1 MYETCEQYVTR
12 RLSEGWSI
20 VWQSGYHL
28 ILSSPDGN
36 ILRPVDLRNDVETL
50 RPNAAGDEENIDNV
64 SGDGV
69 GTHYTTV
76 DEAEADGD
84 TTHIYTKG
92 SDWLRDLYNISD
104 HSVGSGTINHITVYA
119 VCGALGI
126 PSQTSLKIAIKSGTG
141 SGNPDTP
148 DESAGI
154 ELTSVDYLSY
164 SNEWATNPA
173 TSSAWTWDEID
184 KLQIGITIRESSG
197 GKPTKCTQVYVEVD
211 YTPYTLHEKTLT
223 DGLKVGEALIKTPMP
238 VFSDGIALAD
248 ILVKNPIKTL
258 ADGIA
263 FTDVWEGYKLISKV
277 LSDGIA
283 FTDALVKSTSKVVSD
298 AMAFTDTVVKRL
310 ERVLADGIKLADVW
324 EGYRL
329 FERVYTDGIAFTD
342 VLPRIFERVFT
353 DGIKFTDTLVKLW
366 VRKAIRLLGA
376 IRNLLSEREEP
387 M

>member
-1 MYETCEQYVTR
+1 MATE
-12 RLSEGWSI
+12 I
-20 VWQSGYHL
+20 
-28 ILSSPDGN
+28 
-36 ILRPVDLRNDVETL
+36 L
-50 RPNAAGDEENIDNV
+50 RPNAAGDETNIAEQYPS
-64 SGDGV
+64 SGEHWDK
-69 GTHYTTV
+69 V
-76 DEAEADGD
+76 DEAEAD
-84 TTHIYTKG
+84 
-92 SDWLRDLYNISD
+92 DWSTYVRTDAQDYQRDLYNIAD
-104 HSVGSGTINHITVYA
+104 HSEGSGIINHITVYA
-119 VCGALGI
+119 RCYAATT
-126 PSQTSLKIAIKSGTG
+126 PSRPSLKIAIKST
-141 SGNPDTP
+141 SAHESSEKTLTTDWDNYSNQWTTNPDT
-148 DESAGI
+148 ESAF
-154 ELTSVDYLSY
+154 T
-164 SNEWATNPA
+164 WA
-173 TSSAWTWDEID
+173 EID
-184 KLQIGITIRESSG
+184 SLQIGVSLRRPSELVKRSL
-197 GKPTKCTQVYVEVD
+197 CTQVYVEVD

-238 VFSDGIALAD
+238 VFSDSIALAD